1 MGAMSVEDRGTG
13 ESRPRRKRADS
24 KVHVN
29 PALSQNTHYKLQR
42 LALEC
47 SSLERKV
54 TKTELAAFIIETA
67 LNTSTFIDF
76 LQSHHRVPKER
87 RLIPVVIDG
96 QARFP

>member
-1 MGAMSVEDRGTG
+1 MEDWETG
-13 ESRPRRKRADS
+13 ESRTQKKRSDS

-54 TKTELAAFIIETA
+54 TKTELAASIIETA
-67 LNTSTFIDF
+67 LNTSSFIDF
-76 LQSHHRVPKER
+76 IQGQYRVPNER
-87 RLIPVVIDG
+87 RLIPVIVDG
-96 QARFP
+96 QVRFP